1 MNDADMPE
9 NVASIVV
16 RALAKRF
23 SSHAG
28 TVHALKGID
37 FAVKRGTVFCILGP
51 NGAGKTT
58 LLRILTTL
66 MRPSAGT
73 ARIENYEVGRQNIQI
88 RPLIGIVAQENHFDR
103 YLNVWQNL
111 CLHAEMHGLPR
122 AVARRR
128 IAELLERVGLYERRE
143 DCIEDFSG
151 GMQRRVALIRALIHE
166 PRVLFLDEPTTGLD
180 PAVRRDIWQII
191 QTLKGETTVILT
203 THYMEEADRLS
214 DQILILDQGEV
225 VMEGTPDELKRRIA
239 PPDTYELLLSGAL
252 AETYRHRLASYIHDA
267 HISDPN
273 LLRFCLNRPADWAAL
288 TAAIRPEDVRSIG
301 LAQADLET
309 VYLSVAGL
317 NRSEAPFPME
327 TGKRNGPEGGN
338 GA

>member
-1 MNDADMPE
+1 MTE

-16 RALAKRF
+16 RALAKHF
-23 SSHAG
+23 SSHSG
-28 TVHALKGID
+28 TVHALKGVD
-37 FAVKRGTVFCILGP
+37 FEVRRGTVFCILGP

-73 ARIENYEVGRQNIQI
+73 AWIENLEVGRQNIQI
-88 RPLIGIVAQENHFDR
+88 RPLIGIVAQDNHFDR

-111 CLHAEMHGLPR
+111 CLHADMHGLPR
-122 AVARRR
+122 ASAQKR

-143 DCIEDFSG
+143 DSVEDFSG

-191 QTLKGETTVILT
+191 QALKGDTTVILT

-214 DQILILDQGEV
+214 DRILILSQGTV
-225 VMEGTPDELKRRIA
+225 VMEGTPDELKRRIV

-252 AETYRHRLASYIHDA
+252 AETYRHRLAEYIHEA
-267 HISDPN
+267 HIPDPN
-273 LLRFCLNRPADWAAL
+273 LLRFRLNRPADWTAL
-288 TAAIRPEDVRSIG
+288 MAAIQPEDLQSIG
-301 LAQADLET
+301 LAQTDLET
-309 VYLSVAGL
+309 VYLRVTGL
-317 NRSEAPFPME
+317 DATAAKASEAEDRAGNSPQ
-327 TGKRNGPEGGN
+327 GGN